1 MTFNLCLLNPHLYG
15 ERNGR
20 WRNGEQ
26 EHQNFVLA
34 SFRSVFH
41 LKASDEASLCVQFT
55 EQGLLFVMVES
66 QTQMVEHLL

>member
-1 MTFNLCLLNPHLYG
+1 MEGG
-15 ERNGR
+15 EMDNKLK
-20 WRNGEQ
+20 

-34 SFRSVFH
+34 SFQSVFH